1 MNRLA
6 RWLGCSLATVAVVA
20 IGLIAVSDSA
30 ASATAT
36 PAPVSF
42 TAYTTGYGW
51 WDNTPPGSSD
61 IAYPVIHQTAG
72 GTGTYADPITVA
84 VGHVITNGVDTPDF
98 APGTIWYVPNLR
110 RYFIVEDACG
120 DGSTPQDEPCHDL
133 ATAPQGAQVWLDLWV
148 DGSQMTHAG
157 SNACEDAITGLN
169 SVIENPAP
177 NYAVVSGP
185 VAGSTC
191 SQQYGNTL
199 VTTSSTPTPP
209 PAAPTPPAS
218 APTPSSPSPTAAS
231 TLTPAPKATTT
242 KSTRKQ
248 KAGKKHKRSKKH
260 KAGKK
265 RKASKKHKAG
275 KKPRG

>member
-6 RWLGCSLATVAVVA
+6 GSMGRSLATVAVAAV
-20 IGLIAVSDSA
+20 GLIAVSDSA
-30 ASATAT
+30 AGATAT
-36 PAPVSF
+36 AAPVSF

-51 WDNTPPGSSD
+51 WDNTPHGSTD
-61 IAYPVIHQTAG
+61 IAYPVIHKTAG

-148 DGSQMTHAG
+148 DGSQMTQAE

-177 NYAVVSGP
+177 NYAVVAGP
-185 VAGSTC
+185 VAGATC

-199 VTTSSTPTPP
+199 VTTSSTPTPLAP
-209 PAAPTPPAS
+209 APTPAS
-218 APTPSSPSPTAAS
+218 SPTAAS
-231 TLTPAPKATTT
+231 TLAPASTPTTT

-265 RKASKKHKAG
+265 HKAAKKHKAT
-275 KKPRG
+275 KNHKPHR

>member
-6 RWLGCSLATVAVVA
+6 RWMGCSLATVAVAA

-30 ASATAT
+30 ASGTAT

-42 TAYTTGYGW
+42 TAYTTGFGW
-51 WDNTPPGSSD
+51 WDNTPPGSTD
-61 IAYPVIHQTAG
+61 IAYPVIHKTAG
-72 GTGTYADPITVA
+72 GAGTYADPITVA

-98 APGTIWYVPNLR
+98 APGTIWYVPNFR

-133 ATAPQGAQVWLDLWV
+133 ATAPQGAKVWLDLWV
-148 DGSQMTHAG
+148 DGSQMTHAE

-177 NYAVVSGP
+177 NYAVVAGP
-185 VAGSTC
+185 VAGPTC

-199 VTTSSTPTPP
+199 VTTSSTPTPQP
-209 PAAPTPPAS
+209 PAPTPPAP
-218 APTPSSPSPTAAS
+218 APPPASSPTAAS
-231 TLTPAPKATTT
+231 TRAPAPKPTTT
-242 KSTRKQ
+242 KSIRRQ
-248 KAGKKHKRSKKH
+248 KAGKKHKRSKTH
-260 KAGKK
+260 
-265 RKASKKHKAG
+265 KKHKRSKTHKAT
-275 KKPRG
+275 KNHQARR